1 MRYRRLILIPG
12 YGLGPRSWGPLL
24 RDLDPPPSQEV
35 VCYRYDAISL
45 QRGARA
51 VSVLDAL
58 ADRLRSDLAD
68 PRPTLVVA
76 FSLGTAV
83 LGAAL
88 RADAAPAGIVTIGG
102 LPGPEPMSEAYAAI
116 ADDLPRTHGHDR
128 SLAALSAETEDGQM
142 RVATE
147 LASFPLPLRQQL
159 ATSTTV
165 SSTRQSTTIP
175 WLLVLGRSD
184 RILVA
189 SHEAGLDHLT
199 SQGSTVVIDGG
210 HAVHLDAPTATAE
223 AIRAWAGHR

>member
-1 MRYRRLILIPG
+1 MHHRRLILIPG
-12 YGLGPRSWGPLL
+12 YGLGPRSWDPLL
-24 RDLDPPPSQEV
+24 RHLDPPPSQEV
-35 VCYRYDAISL
+35 VRYRYDTSPL
-45 QRGARA
+45 QEEARA
-51 VSVLDAL
+51 ASVLDAL
-58 ADRLRSDLAD
+58 ANRLRSDLAD

-76 FSLGTAV
+76 FSLGTAI

-102 LPGPEPMSEAYAAI
+102 LPGPERMSAAYAAI
-116 ADDLPRTHGHDR
+116 ADDLSRTHGHDR
-128 SLAALSAETEDGQM
+128 SLAALSAETEDG
-142 RVATE
+142 RTRIATE
-147 LASFPLPLRQQL
+147 LASFPLPLRQRL
-159 ATSTTV
+159 ATSTTA

-223 AIRAWAGHR
+223 AIRAWVGHR